1 MTVAKWKL
9 PGFTSRNFHPAA
21 AAKLTPAPPPRPF
34 SASTA
39 LARLGDTSNGT
50 PAASFL
56 RIPLK
61 NCNVVP

>member
-21 AAKLTPAPPPRPF
+21 TAKHPPTPPPRPF
-34 SASTA
+34 SVSTA
-39 LARLGDTSNGT
+39 LALLRDTSNGT
-50 PAASFL
+50 PASSFL